1 MKKVVFLIESFSL
14 GGAEKVLVD
23 IANNLNVGAY
33 QVSVCALF
41 RESVYGKRYPY
52 KMKLPFNGNIR
63 FHYLF
68 DNRSRWISL
77 LANFCLSRFPAKVYG
92 FFIRDRFDIAVAFY
106 EGAPTRLLAA
116 AKLKRG
122 KKMAWLHT
130 STELSQKGK
139 TEEDLRRE
147 QERYAEFER
156 IVAVSQFVAD
166 SFSRLF
172 PELSDRIV
180 TAYNPIDV
188 EGIRGKAAD
197 SVPFSRGPEPLL
209 VSVGRM
215 TGAKAYDRYL
225 RVVRDL
231 KSRGFSFQVWIAG
244 GGDRSELEVFCR
256 ENGLDNVTFLGN
268 QPNPYPLMK
277 MADWI
282 ILPSRTEG
290 LPTVVLESL
299 ALGKAVLATDCGGTR
314 EILGESEYGLLSEN
328 NETCLCKA
336 LVGVLSDQID
346 RRQYELKALQ
356 RSRDF
361 SLEARIPQIENI
373 LNG

>member
-1 MKKVVFLIESFSL
+1 MKKVVFLIESFTL
-14 GGAEKVLVD
+14 GGAEKVLTD
-23 IANNLNVGAY
+23 IVREIDGERF
-33 QVSVCALF
+33 QVTVCALF
-41 RESVYGKRYPY
+41 KESVYGGHYPY
-52 KMKLPFNGNIR
+52 KMKLPFNGTIR
-63 FHYLF
+63 FRYLF
-68 DNRSRWISL
+68 DNRSRWVSL
-77 LANFCLSRFPAKVYG
+77 LANFCLSRFPAKVYE
-92 FFIRDRFDIAVAFY
+92 FFIRDRFDVAVAFY

-147 QERYAEFER
+147 QARYAKFDR

-166 SFSRLF
+166 SFSGLF
-172 PELSDRIV
+172 SELSDRLV

-188 EGIRGKAAD
+188 EGIRRKAAD

-314 EILGESEYGLLSEN
+314 EILGDSAYGLL
-328 NETCLCKA
+328 
-336 LVGVLSDQID
+336 VGNDEQSLAEGLSRVLSGQVDK
-346 RRQYELKALQ
+346 RQYEAAALH
-356 RSRDF
+356 RCSDF
-361 SLEARIPQIENI
+361 TLEARMPAIEEI
-373 LNG
+373 LK

>member
-68 DNRSRWISL
+68 DNRSRWVSL
-77 LANFCLSRFPAKVYG
+77 LANFCLSRFPAKVYD
-92 FFIRDRFDIAVAFY
+92 FFIRDRFDVAVAFY

-147 QERYAEFER
+147 QARYAKFDR
-156 IVAVSQFVAD
+156 IVAVSKFVAD
-166 SFSRLF
+166 SFTGLF
-172 PELSDRIV
+172 PELSDRLV

-268 QPNPYPLMK
+268 QSNPYPLMK
-277 MADWI
+277 MADWVVV
-282 ILPSRTEG
+282 PSRIEG
-290 LPTVVLESL
+290 LSMAVLESL
-299 ALGKAVLATDCGGTR
+299 VLGKAVLATDCGGTR

-361 SLEARIPQIENI
+361 RLEARIPQIENI

>member
-1 MKKVVFLIESFSL
+1 MKKVLFLIESFTV
-14 GGAEKVLVD
+14 GGAEKVLAD
-23 IANNLNVGAY
+23 IAKEIDGKKY
-33 QVSVCALF
+33 QVTICALF
-41 RESVYGKRYPY
+41 KESVYGEHYPY
-52 KMKLPFNGNIR
+52 KVKMPFGETIR
-63 FHYLF
+63 VRYLF
-68 DNRSRWISL
+68 NNRNRWISL
-77 LANFCLSRFPAKVYG
+77 LSNFGLSKFPALLYRLL
-92 FFIRDRFDIAVAFY
+92 IRDKYDVAVAFY
-106 EGAPTRLLAA
+106 EGAPTRFLAS
-116 AKLKRG
+116 AKCGVVRKL
-122 KKMAWLHT
+122 AWLHT
-130 STELSQKGK
+130 STELSQQGK
-139 TEEDLRRE
+139 TREDLRRE
-147 QERYAEFER
+147 QERYGKFDR

-166 SFSRLF
+166 SFSGLF

-188 EGIRGKAAD
+188 EGIRRKAAD

-356 RSRDF
+356 RSQDF